1 MGEEEAQAPLSMIAR
16 FTDSGSMEGE
26 KSILSSTTVSPA
38 AAANTKGL
46 IQLDLEL
53 GPGLMTNGKSVFT
66 FLQLQEFEHQALIYK
81 HMAAG
86 VPVPF
91 HLVVPIWKSLASSF
105 GSLHSGLYPSFMG
118 CKGIYFDYKN
128 SMEPEPGRC
137 RRTDGKKWRCSKDV
151 VPEQKYCERHMH
163 RGRNRSRKPVEIP
176 YQNAASS
183 STTNANTGLSISI
196 PLHVMATN
204 NNSNSTTTTST
215 SDNNT
220 TTAPTTTTL
229 DFSPKS
235 VLQNGGNNNKYKN
248 ES

>member
-1 MGEEEAQAPLSMIAR
+1 
-16 FTDSGSMEGE
+16 MEGE
-26 KSILSSTTVSPA
+26 KSILRSPPPLPPA
-38 AAANTKGL
+38 ATNTKAL
-46 IQLDLEL
+46 LQLDLEL
-53 GPGLMTNGKSVFT
+53 GPRLMTNGKSSVFT

-137 RRTDGKKWRCSKDV
+137 RRTDGKKWRCAKDV

-176 YQNAASS
+176 YQNASS
-183 STTNANTGLSISI
+183 STANAANGNTGLSISI
-196 PLHVMATN
+196 PLQLMAN
-204 NNSNSTTTTST
+204 NNSNCTTTSM
-215 SDNNT
+215 SNNNT
-220 TTAPTTTTL
+220 TTTAATATGL

-235 VLQNGGNNNKYKN
+235 VLQNGGKNCKN

>member
-1 MGEEEAQAPLSMIAR
+1 MEEVAQAPPSMTAR
-16 FTDSGSMEGE
+16 FTDSGSIEGE
-26 KSILSSTTVSPA
+26 KSNLTSPPPLPPA
-38 AAANTKGL
+38 ATNTKGL
-46 IQLDLEL
+46 LQLDLEL
-53 GPGLMTNGKSVFT
+53 GPRLMTNGKSVFT

-137 RRTDGKKWRCSKDV
+137 RRTDGKKWRCAKDV

-176 YQNAASS
+176 YQNASS
-183 STTNANTGLSISI
+183 STANAANGNTGLSISI
-196 PLHVMATN
+196 PLQLMAN
-204 NNSNSTTTTST
+204 NNSNCTTTSM
-215 SDNNT
+215 SNNNT
-220 TTAPTTTTL
+220 TTTAATATGL

-235 VLQNGGNNNKYKN
+235 VLQNGGNNCKN